1 MAYIRPCKKCGQ
13 RISLR
18 EMKAKQWVAFDAST
32 EKPHRCGYK
41 NKADPNIKNLAKEKF
56 KEKDSGGVDLG
67 YSDIESDNLSE
78 EQSDEINSKIN
89 ETYDKSSKVPPK
101 VEEKYKKEE
110 INTNDKDRFSSI
122 VYQKTLEKKL
132 QEVKNSTIPLKEI
145 QENEEP
151 TVQETEKYKNQGEDS
166 KYKPRDFW
174 WYVWRFAILVWGFVI
189 INWILGCP
197 FADCS

>member
-1 MAYIRPCKKCGQ
+1 MAYTRPCNKCGQ

-56 KEKDSGGVDLG
+56 KEKDSEGIDLG

-89 ETYDKSSKVPPK
+89 DIYEEDSNAPPK
-101 VEEKYKKEE
+101 VETKYRKEE
-110 INTNDKDRFSSI
+110 IDTNN
-122 VYQKTLEKKL
+122 LKKQF
-132 QEVKNSTIPLKEI
+132 QELKNEIDGEI
-145 QENEEP
+145 QETEEP
-151 TVQETEKYKNQGEDS
+151 VVRETKTYQNQTEDN

-174 WYVWRFAILVWGFVI
+174 WYVWRLAILVWGFVI